1 MYFWKIKDLK
11 RRLVYQPLSDRES
24 LPYLLVQAVLC
35 LLFIS
40 ASGLGEG
47 KKPELLDF
55 VSVGV
60 SCLVVFLGTLHLYWM
75 NGGGEGQ
82 HLLQRLLAIGWVVS
96 IRCSGLFLFGFII
109 YGVLR
114 IHSPEVTLW
123 QDVVLSIA
131 ISVFYYWRTGVHIR
145 DVSCQAT

>member
-1 MYFWKIKDLK
+1 MYFWKIKKLK
-11 RRLVYQPLSDRES
+11 SRLVDQPLSDRES

-35 LLFIS
+35 LLVIS

-60 SCLVVFLGTLHLYWM
+60 SCLVVFLGTLHLYRM
-75 NGGGEGQ
+75 NGGGEGR
-82 HLLQRLLAIGWVVS
+82 HFLQRFLAIGWVVG

-131 ISVFYYWRTGVHIR
+131 ISVFYYWRTGEHIR
-145 DVSCQAT
+145 DVSCQTT